1 MKSLKLFFFVRMY
14 VLIHIKSVTAPDT
27 IKRHFVTNYQSI
39 NGIRPVKNK
48 LFLSRLSIV
57 CL

>member
-1 MKSLKLFFFVRMY
+1 MY
-14 VLIHIKSVTAPDT
+14 VLIHIKSLTAPDT

-57 CL
+57 RL